1 MKKACSSR
9 LRTKYPIMVQEG
21 LVRQLMG
28 GQRLVYQVAL
38 RGQEPGVNAKFTS
51 QLGRAYHEKCLI
63 LVASHTI
70 IHEAHDPLGT
80 VIIRSPESL
89 E

>member
-9 LRTKYPIMVQEG
+9 LRSKYPIMVQEG
-21 LVRQLMG
+21 LVGQLTG
-28 GQRLVYQVAL
+28 GQRLVYQSAL

-51 QLGRAYHEKCLI
+51 QFGRAYHEKCLLSI
-63 LVASHTI
+63 ASHTI
-70 IHEAHDPLGT
+70 IHEAHDPLRT
-80 VIIRSPESL
+80 LIIRSPGSL